1 MTKSKIFAL
10 IGSIIFTI
18 LVLLGLLS
26 FWMIISMQT
35 GSEIMTELQDA
46 GFDKNLL
53 STAEMI
59 AGLILIALLVL
70 NWIAFARL
78 NKEKGWGIYFLVVGI
93 FYGLASV
100 FNGAGLILTL
110 PVAICFIPAFVYRRR
125 EVLENK

>member
-53 STAEMI
+53 STAAMI

-70 NWIAFARL
+70 NWIAFAML

-110 PVAICFIPAFVYRRR
+110 PVAICFILAFVYRRR

>member
-35 GSEIMTELQDA
+35 GSEIMTELQDS
-46 GFDKNLL
+46 GFDKQLL
-53 STAEMI
+53 STAAMI
-59 AGLILIALLVL
+59 AALILIALLAL
-70 NWIAFARL
+70 NWVAFARL
-78 NKEKGWGIYFLVVGI
+78 TKEKGWGIYFLVVGI

-110 PVAICFIPAFVYRRR
+110 PVAICFILAFVYRRR

>member
-53 STAEMI
+53 STAAMI

-70 NWIAFARL
+70 NWITFARL
-78 NKEKGWGIYFLVVGI
+78 NKEKGWGIDFLVVGI

-110 PVAICFIPAFVYRRR
+110 PVAICFILAFVYRRR

>member
-35 GSEIMTELQDA
+35 GSEIMTELQEA

-53 STAEMI
+53 FTAAMI

-78 NKEKGWGIYFLVVGI
+78 NKEKGWRIYFLVVGI

-110 PVAICFIPAFVYRRR
+110 PVAICFILAFVYRRR

>member
-53 STAEMI
+53 STAAMI

-78 NKEKGWGIYFLVVGI
+78 NKEKGWG
-93 FYGLASV
+93 
-100 FNGAGLILTL
+100 
-110 PVAICFIPAFVYRRR
+110 FIS
-125 EVLENK
+125 

>member
-46 GFDKNLL
+46 GFDK
-53 STAEMI
+53 
-59 AGLILIALLVL
+59 
-70 NWIAFARL
+70 
-78 NKEKGWGIYFLVVGI
+78 IYYLQQQ
-93 FYGLASV
+93 
-100 FNGAGLILTL
+100 
-110 PVAICFIPAFVYRRR
+110 
-125 EVLENK
+125 